1 MRELKVVIADDHPV
15 VLVGLREVI
24 QRDERFDLVGEAVSS
39 SQLIELLALHQ
50 PDLVITD
57 FNMPG
62 DETSPNSLRR

>member
-15 VLVGLREVI
+15 VLLGLREVI
-24 QRDERFDLVGEAVSS
+24 QRDECFNLVGEAIGSS
-39 SQLIELLALHQ
+39 PLVELLALHQ

-62 DETSPNSLRR
+62 G

>member
-1 MRELKVVIADDHPV
+1 MRDLKVVIADDHPV

-62 DETSPNSLRR
+62 DET